1 MAKIHFLKKPDNTS
15 SSMTLTRVFCDDCG
29 TGLQY
34 WLSQEE
40 DTAYG
45 LCPACHLGAP
55 VEVSWSEKI
64 QDDQ

>member
-1 MAKIHFLKKPDNTS
+1 MAKIHWLNKPDKPTS
-15 SSMTLTRVFCDDCG
+15 GITRVFCDDCG

-34 WLSQEE
+34 WLSEEE

-55 VEVSWSEKI
+55 VEVSWTEQI

>member
-1 MAKIHFLKKPDNTS
+1 MAKIHWLNKPDKPTS
-15 SSMTLTRVFCDDCG
+15 GMTLTRVFCDDGG
-29 TGLQY
+29 TELKY
-34 WLSQEE
+34 WRSQEE

-55 VEVSWSEKI
+55 VEVSWSEQI

>member
-1 MAKIHFLKKPDNTS
+1 MAKIHWLNKPDKPTS
-15 SSMTLTRVFCDDCG
+15 GMTLTRVFCDDCG

-34 WLSQEE
+34 WPSQEE

-55 VEVSWSEKI
+55 VEVSWSEQI